1 MKNLHF
7 RDNFKNFLFDLDN
20 FITIYENTLHVFNY
34 EKLNKL
40 SETEII
46 IKIQN
51 KLLKIEGINLKIKQ
65 MTKQELLVNGTIL
78 KVEFIYE

>member
-34 EKLNKL
+34 EILIKL
-40 SETEII
+40 SEKEII
-46 IKIQN
+46 IKILEK
-51 KLLKIEGINLKIKQ
+51 KLVITGYNLKIKQ
-65 MTKQELLVNGTIL
+65 MTKQELLINGTIL